1 LNEAVS
7 VLLVTRNLPPLR
19 GGMERL
25 NQQLARALQARARLR
40 VCGPA
45 GCRAGLGMPFGQV
58 AEAPHRPLPWFLLRT
73 LGNTIRACLRD
84 SPRIVFA
91 GSGLVAPVAW
101 LGARLR
107 GARMVV
113 YLHGLDIVAASRV
126 YQRFWLPWIRRADV
140 ALVNSRHTAALAV
153 AAGVPEANIRI
164 VHPGT
169 DLPAPDP
176 EARHRFRAR
185 HGLGDAPLML
195 SVGRLTRRKGLSEFV
210 RGVLPGIVAAS
221 PDARLVVIGSDA
233 LDAVR
238 VQGESERDRIVA
250 AAGAAGLERSLLL
263 LPPCDDA
270 ALADA
275 YQAADVMVFPVR
287 QTPGDIEGFG
297 MVAIE
302 AAAHG
307 LPTVAFAVGG
317 VTDAVA
323 PGRSGDLVPP
333 GDDASFGAMTLAYLR
348 GYDRLARQ
356 EAARAFAADFG
367 WERFGNEVWAAIDL
381 SPAASP

>member
-1 LNEAVS
+1 MSGETP

-25 NQQLARALQARARLR
+25 NQRLAQALRSRGRLR
-40 VCGPA
+40 VCGPS
-45 GCRAGLGMPFGQV
+45 GCRSALGMAPGEV

-73 LGNTIRACLRD
+73 LANAIRACLRD
-84 SPRIVFA
+84 RPRIVVA

-101 LGARLR
+101 LCARLR
-107 GARMVV
+107 GARLVV

-126 YQRFWLPWIRRADV
+126 YQRFWLPAIRRADA
-140 ALVNSRHTAALAV
+140 ALVNSRHTAALAA

-176 EARHRFRAR
+176 RARPRFRERHR
-185 HGLGDAPLML
+185 LGDVPVML
-195 SVGRLTRRKGLSEFV
+195 SVGRLTRRKGLAEFV
-210 RGVLPGIVAAS
+210 ERVLPGIVAAS
-221 PDARLVVIGSDA
+221 PDARLVVIGGDASDA
-233 LDAVR
+233 AR
-238 VQGESERDRIVA
+238 VQDGSERERIVA
-250 AAGAAGLERSLLL
+250 AAAAAGLARSLLL

-270 ALADA
+270 TLAEA
-275 YQAADVMVFPVR
+275 YQAADVLVFPVR
-287 QTPGDIEGFG
+287 QMAGDIEGFG

-323 PGRSGDLVPP
+323 PGRSGQLVPP
-333 GDDASFGAMTLAYLR
+333 GDEAGFAAATLAYLH
-348 GYDRLARQ
+348 GGDRAARRDT
-356 EAARAFAADFG
+356 ARAFAAGFG
-367 WERFGNEVWAAIDL
+367 WERFGDEAWAAIA
-381 SPAASP
+381 PAP